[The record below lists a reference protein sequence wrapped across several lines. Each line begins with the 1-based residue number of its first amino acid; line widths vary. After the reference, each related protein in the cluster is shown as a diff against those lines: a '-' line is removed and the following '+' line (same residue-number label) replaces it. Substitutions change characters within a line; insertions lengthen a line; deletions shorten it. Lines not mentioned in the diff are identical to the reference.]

1 MKRILSLLM
10 VCVMAFAMIGTASAA
25 ETDVYRTLYSG
36 EITTLNYLITAST
49 NEFALAANLIDTL
62 VEYDEFGQVKPSLA
76 QSWEES
82 EDGLTWT
89 FHLREDAKW
98 VLADQ
103 TEYAPVTANDFV
115 FAAKYILNAQNAS
128 STANILYE
136 VAALAGAKEYYDGT
150 ATPEE
155 GKEAAPVMEWD
166 TVGVKALDDYTL
178 QYTLVHPVPYFLS
191 MTTYVCF
198 MPANE
203 KFVTE
208 KGEAFGQAT
217 GNDTILYCGA
227 YVLDTFQPQEKRI
240 LVRNESNWDKDKVY
254 IARIEETYN
263 KEAGN
268 IGPELYLRGEIDAV
282 GLSTE
287 IASEWLQDEAKANMI
302 HPVRQTSFYSYWY
315 SFNFDPQF
323 DAAYEPDNWK
333 LAVNNENF
341 RKSIYCG
348 LDRVKAMT
356 VTDAD
361 NAENLIYNTIT
372 PPAFVDLSG
381 LDYIQLD
388 ALKGITDL
396 GADTF
401 NKEQALAYKE
411 TAVQELTAAGA
422 TFPVKI
428 LMSYNPGTSGW
439 SRECE
444 IVEQQLEEL
453 LGKDYID
460 IILEPGPTSGFLS
473 AVRRCGNYAL
483 LKVNWG
489 PDYADPQ
496 TYTDPFAVGN
506 NYQFM
511 DTSKDEKT
519 AATVQEYLGLL
530 EAAKAITGSLEE
542 RYNAFA
548 KAEAFL
554 IEHALA
560 VPFGTGSGGYTA
572 SRLDPFSC
580 QYAPFGISIERFK
593 GQKLL
598 EKPMNTDEYYDAQDA
613 WEEARAAL
621 AK

>member
-1 MKRILSLLM
+1 MKRILSLLL
-10 VCVMAFAMIGTASAA
+10 VCVMAFALLGTASAA
-25 ETDVYRTLYSG
+25 DTDVYRTLYSG
-36 EITTLNYLITAST
+36 EITTLNYLITATT

-62 VEYDEFGQVKPSLA
+62 VEYDEFGQIQPSLA
-76 QSWEES
+76 LSWEES

-98 VLADQ
+98 VKADQ
-103 TEYAPVTANDFV
+103 SEYAPVTAQDFV

-128 STANILYE
+128 STADILYG
-136 VAALAGAKEYYDGT
+136 VVDGAEAYYLGT

-155 GKEAAPVMEWD
+155 GAEPAPVTEWD

-203 KFVTE
+203 QFVTE
-208 KGEAFGQAT
+208 KGETFGQAT

-227 YVLDTFQPQEKRI
+227 YVLEDFQPQEKRV
-240 LVRNESNWDKDKVY
+240 LAKNETNWDKDKVY

-263 KEAGN
+263 KEAST
-268 IGPELYLRGEIDAV
+268 IGPELYLRGEIDSV

-287 IASEWLQDEAKANMI
+287 IASEWLQDEAKADLI

-372 PPAFVDLSG
+372 PPAFVDLNG
-381 LDYIQLD
+381 QDYISLD
-388 ALKGITDL
+388 ALKAVTDL
-396 GADTF
+396 GAGTF
-401 NKEQALAYKE
+401 NKEQALAYKDA
-411 TAVQELTAAGA
+411 AVAELTAAGA

-428 LMSYNPGTSGW
+428 LMSYNPGTAGW

-453 LGKDYID
+453 LGSDYID
-460 IILEPGPTSGFLS
+460 IILEAGPTSGFLS

-489 PDYADPQ
+489 PDYADPE
-496 TYTDPFAVGN
+496 TYSEPFADGN
-506 NYQFM
+506 NYNFM
-511 DTSKDEKT
+511 YKSEDAAT
-519 AATVQEYLGLL
+519 AATVQEYYGLVDK
-530 EAAKAITGSLEE
+530 AIAITGDLEA

-548 KAEAFL
+548 AAEAFL
-554 IEHALA
+554 IDHALV

-572 SRLDPFSC
+572 SRLDPFTS
-580 QYAPFGISIERFK
+580 QYAPFGISMERFK

-621 AK
+621 AQ

>member
-10 VCVMAFAMIGTASAA
+10 VCVMALAMVGTASAA

-62 VEYDEFGQVKPSLA
+62 VEYDEFGQIQPSLA
-76 QSWEES
+76 LSWEES

-128 STANILYE
+128 STADILYGVVE
-136 VAALAGAKEYYDGT
+136 GAEAYYKGT

-155 GKEAAPVMEWD
+155 GAEPAPVMEWE
-166 TVGVKALDDYTL
+166 TVGIKALDDYTL

-198 MPANE
+198 MPASE

-217 GNDTILYCGA
+217 GNDTIAYCGA

-240 LVRNESNWDKDKVY
+240 LAKNETNWDKDKVH
-254 IARIEETYN
+254 IARIEQTYN
-263 KEAGN
+263 KEAST

-282 GLSTE
+282 DLSTE
-287 IASEWLQDEAKANMI
+287 IATEWLQDEAKADLI

-341 RKSIYCG
+341 RKSIYSG
-348 LDRVKAMT
+348 LDRVAAMK

-372 PPAFVDLSG
+372 PPAFVDLNG
-381 LDYIQLD
+381 QDYINLG
-388 ALKGITDL
+388 ALKAITEL

-401 NKEQALAYKE
+401 NKDQALAYKE
-411 TAVQELTAAGA
+411 AAVAELTAAGA
-422 TFPVKI
+422 TFPIKI
-428 LMSYNPGTSGW
+428 LMSYNPGSSGW
-439 SRECE
+439 DHECE
-444 IVEQQLEEL
+444 VVEQQLEGL
-453 LGKDYID
+453 LGSDYID
-460 IILEPGPTSGFLS
+460 IILEPGPTTGFLS
-473 AVRRCGNYAL
+473 AVRRCGNYAM

-496 TYTDPFAVGN
+496 TYTEPFDVGN

-511 DTSKDEKT
+511 DKSTDET
-519 AATVQEYLGLL
+519 TVAAVTEYLALL
-530 EAAKAITGSLEE
+530 EAAKAITGDLDA

-548 KAEAFL
+548 AAEACL
-554 IEHALA
+554 IGHALA

-572 SRLDPFSC
+572 SRLDPFSS